1 MDKVSRAMTEFREM
15 DELAAMDSPVHRLH
29 PLGKLL
35 ITVLYIAL
43 AVSVPKYDLSR
54 LTVFILYPALGFAL
68 SGIRPGLCFYK
79 LRIVLPLVCAVGL
92 FNPLLD
98 RAPLLRLGVLTV
110 SGGTV
115 SMLTLML
122 KGVLALCASF
132 LLVGTT
138 AMDAICA
145 ALRKL
150 RVPSFMVTL
159 LLLTYRYISLLME
172 QVGVMNEAYAL
183 RAPGQKG
190 VHISAWGSFLGQL
203 FLRSMDRAEELYAGM
218 QLRGFRGEFPY
229 ADTAPWQS
237 RDTLFLL
244 AGSAALVLFRCV
256 DVAGALGGLFG

>member
-1 MDKVSRAMTEFREM
+1 MDKVSHALSELREM

-29 PLGKLL
+29 PLAKLL
-35 ITVLYIAL
+35 VTLLYVAL
-43 AVSVPKYDLSR
+43 VVSVPKYALSR
-54 LTVFILYPALGFAL
+54 LMIFLLYPAILFSV
-68 SGIRPGLCFYK
+68 SGIRIGLCFYK

-98 RAPLLRLGVLTV
+98 RKPLLYLGSLAV

-115 SMLTLML
+115 SMLTLLL
-122 KGVLALCASF
+122 KGVLALTASF
-132 LLVGTT
+132 LLVATT
-138 AMDAICA
+138 HMDAICA

-150 RVPSFMVTL
+150 RVPSFIVTL

-172 QVGVMNEAYAL
+172 QVAIMSEAYAL

-203 FLRSMDRAEELYAGM
+203 FLRSMDRAEELYASM

-229 ADTAPWQS
+229 AAAAPWRGQDTA
-237 RDTLFLL
+237 FLL
-244 AGSAALVLFRCV
+244 TAGAALAVFRAV
-256 DVAGALGGLFG
+256 DVAAVLGRLFT